1 MIFRRLSVALL
12 SLMASEGADTTDTT
26 IASYVLAHRG
36 EVAAMSVRDL
46 AVACHVGTGT
56 VSRFCRHAGLAGFDD
71 LRRAAAE
78 PADRL
83 EPVGPGDAAGA
94 WAGRVP
100 PAVAQAART
109 ADKAAVGKLAQE
121 MRRRERIA
129 AFGLLKA
136 QAAAICLQA
145 DLLMYGRV
153 VRTHTSYADQLAH
166 VLAHDTDEVVVVFSC
181 TGGYF
186 EGVRLDREQER
197 FLARRNLWMV
207 APRGCPVPGFL
218 SGLVAFESDGDQ
230 LAHPFHLQAV
240 ASLIAQEYTA
250 TSA

>member
-145 DLLMYGRV
+145 DLLMCGRV

-166 VLAHDTDEVVVVFSC
+166 VLAHDPDVFS
-181 TGGYF
+181 
-186 EGVRLDREQER
+186 
-197 FLARRNLWMV
+197 
-207 APRGCPVPGFL
+207 
-218 SGLVAFESDGDQ
+218 
-230 LAHPFHLQAV
+230 QA
-240 ASLIAQEYTA
+240 
-250 TSA
+250 